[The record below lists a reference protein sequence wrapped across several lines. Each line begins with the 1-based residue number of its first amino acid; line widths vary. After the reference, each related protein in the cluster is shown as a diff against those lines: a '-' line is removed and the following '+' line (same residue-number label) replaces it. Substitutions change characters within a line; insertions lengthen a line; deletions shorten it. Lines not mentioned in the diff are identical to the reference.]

1 MCRAGVAAGNED
13 SCAMSMHAT
22 IGFVFLCF
30 VLGDYL
36 ECQLYCLFIV
46 LFVVS
51 IEPQS
56 VEL

>member
-46 LFVVS
+46 LLLFRLS
-51 IEPQS
+51 LS
-56 VEL
+56 L